1 MPGAGFP
8 LMKGSRMTRT
18 EATKN
23 HRTAVRPAV
32 SPELLMPAGG
42 TAQFIAAVENGADA
56 VYVGGND
63 YNARAGARN
72 FDREELR
79 EAVDYAHK
87 RGVQVHVTMNTLLR
101 QEELEGALE
110 YAAFLYELGIDALIV
125 QDYGLAAMIREAMPD
140 FPLHMSTQAT
150 AQDLRTVEAAE
161 ELGYQRVVLSR
172 ELSLDEIRSVC
183 SGTDME
189 IEVFV
194 HGAICICYSGQCQLS
209 RFIGGRSGN
218 RGACAQPCR
227 LPYRT
232 LGADGRPEREPRCPL
247 SPKDLDYLDHLGEL
261 IDAGVRSFKIEGR
274 MKSPEYVAVVTRI
287 YRKYIDRYMEEGRYT
302 VEDADREAL
311 EQIFSRGGFTD
322 AYLRGEPD
330 RRMMSGDIP
339 KHQGIRI
346 GKVVKRVGNSTLVDV
361 KLYDHL
367 AIGDGVEIQGKK
379 LVGNVVTYYKELKGG
394 LTRIGDLKGPVA
406 HGDPL
411 FRISSGEQLEEA
423 RRSFRGLTYREGKY
437 RRKRGI
443 VISLSLSP
451 DGMLRAEAE
460 PAREERSA
468 HPLPD
473 VRVSISAGPF
483 SPAAE
488 GVRGI
493 SKERFREAMEKTG
506 GTPFRCGEVRFGAG
520 FEGETVP
527 VSIRTAALNDVRRR
541 LLAALEEALIIR
553 RTPAAKVPGAAG
565 KADAGN
571 AGSVG
576 CEAGSSFGAV
586 SPVRAEIWFY
596 DLEAALH
603 FRVPRELRD
612 AGLPVRGLVPVTG
625 LERFRKKCG
634 AADYHVLAEE
644 TAFDELV
651 PYVTNVTRGR
661 ENEFL
666 ETHFEEI
673 CRAAGKT
680 GISCGQLGWL
690 RTFARAGVQV
700 YGDFGLNVYNRKSA
714 EVMQALGAAWSAP
727 SLEAMDRVNGAW
739 PLMTTAYR
747 PGGAYLVS
755 PKRDRLRIRREKERS
770 ETLLLPAEGCM
781 SLDYTAALRRAK
793 AETAEYSPAVRFYY
807 V

>member
-1 MPGAGFP
+1 
-8 LMKGSRMTRT
+8 MTHT
-18 EATKN
+18 ETTKN
-23 HRTAVRPAV
+23 HRAAVRPV
-32 SPELLMPAGG
+32 RSPELLMPAGG

-56 VYVGGND
+56 VYVGGSD
-63 YNARAGARN
+63 YNARAGAHN

-125 QDYGLAAMIREAMPD
+125 QDYGLAAVIREAMPD

-150 AQDLRTVEAAE
+150 AQDLRTVEAAA

-172 ELSLDEIRSVC
+172 ELSLEEIRSIC
-183 SGTDME
+183 GASDME

-232 LGADGRPEREPRCPL
+232 LGEDGKPERQPRCPL

-261 IDAGVRSFKIEGR
+261 IDAGVCSFKIEGR

-302 VEDADREAL
+302 VEDLDREAL

-394 LTRIGDLKGPVA
+394 LTRIGDLKGPVS

-411 FRISSGEQLEEA
+411 FRISSGDQLEEA

-437 RRKRGI
+437 QRKRGI
-443 VISLSLSP
+443 VISLRLSP
-451 DGMLRAEAE
+451 EGMFQAEAE
-460 PAREERSA
+460 PAREKRSA
-468 HPLPD
+468 HPLPA
-473 VRVSISAGPF
+473 VRVSATAGPF
-483 SPAAE
+483 DPVSE
-488 GVRGI
+488 GVRGT
-493 SKERFREAMEKTG
+493 SKERIREAMGKTG
-506 GTPFRCGEVRFGAG
+506 GTPFRCDEVRFGTG
-520 FEGETVP
+520 FEGEHAP
-527 VSIRTAALNDVRRR
+527 VSIRTASLNEVRRR
-541 LLAALEEALIIR
+541 LLASLEEALIIR
-553 RTPAAKVPGAAG
+553 RSPAAAPGGPAG
-565 KADAGN
+565 MNSGC
-571 AGSVG
+571 AGS
-576 CEAGSSFGAV
+576 EAGSFSRLISRTISGAAAGGNSLHRV
-586 SPVRAEIWFY
+586 EFWFY
-596 DLEAALH
+596 DLETALT
-603 FRVPRELRD
+603 FRIPREVRD
-612 AGLPVRGLVPVTG
+612 AGLMVRGLVPAAG
-625 LERFRKKCG
+625 LERLRQESG
-634 AADYHVLAEE
+634 VRDYCELVARTE
-644 TAFDELV
+644 FDELV

-661 ENEFL
+661 ESAFL
-666 ETHFEEI
+666 ETHFEDI
-673 CRAAGKT
+673 CEAAGET

-690 RTFARAGVQV
+690 RSFARAGVRV

-714 EVMQALGAAWSAP
+714 EVIRSMGAEWSAP

-747 PGGAYLVS
+747 PAGTYLIS
-755 PKRDRLRIRREKERS
+755 PKKDRLRIRRAKDRS
-770 ETLLLPAEGCM
+770 ETILLPAEGNM
-781 SLDYTAALRRAK
+781 NLDFSAAVRRAK
-793 AETAEYSPAVRFYY
+793 AETAAYSPVVRFYY